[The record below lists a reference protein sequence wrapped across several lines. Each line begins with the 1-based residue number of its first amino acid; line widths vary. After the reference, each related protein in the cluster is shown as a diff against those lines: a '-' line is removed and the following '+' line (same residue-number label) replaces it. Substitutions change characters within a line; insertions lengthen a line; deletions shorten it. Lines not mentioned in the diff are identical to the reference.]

1 MSPPSTIDNP
11 YTRGIAEFVA
21 NLHYDAI
28 PDEVRQRI
36 KLLILD
42 ALGCGLYGADLEW
55 SRILQR
61 RLGQLDTT
69 QACAVWGTSQ
79 KLSAPHAALVNGSQV
94 QGFELDDMHH
104 LGILHTGAVVLPA
117 LISIAETRAGL
128 SGKEFLTAAV
138 AGYEIGPR
146 VGICMGSTEHIGQ
159 GWHSGATLGVFSAA
173 AGSARGL
180 KLDTDKT
187 VHALGIAGT
196 QSAGLMAAQYGSMVK
211 RMHAGRAAQSGLY
224 GAQFADAGFTGIVN
238 VFESEYGGF
247 CTTFSRSTDRFKLE
261 ELTVGLGSVWQ
272 TMGVRLKFYSCV
284 GTTHAT
290 IDMIQDMRAERS
302 FGAEDVA
309 KVLVYGSQSSKH
321 HMGWKYVP
329 QGITSAQLNLS
340 YCIASL
346 LLEGEVFVDQFTE
359 DKLAQPA
366 RLALAEKIEMIHD
379 PAITAKG
386 PKFRHLVRVE
396 VHLKDGGKMERT
408 VEISRHKKNFAPD
421 IEVIAKF
428 EKLAAKVLP
437 ETQVGQLRDLVLGL
451 DKLDDAARFARLL
464 AKR

>member
-1 MSPPSTIDNP
+1 MTQSSAHSNP
-11 YTRGIAEFVA
+11 QTRGIAEFVA
-21 NLHYDAI
+21 NLKYEAI
-28 PDEVRQRI
+28 PAEVRHRI

-69 QACAVWGTSQ
+69 QACVVWGTSQ

-117 LISIAETRAGL
+117 LISIAETKAGL
-128 SGKEFLTAAV
+128 SGREFLTAAV

-146 VGICMGSTEHIGQ
+146 VGICMGSTEHLGQ

-180 KLDTDKT
+180 QLDTDKT

-196 QSAGLMAAQYGSMVK
+196 QSSGLMAAQYGSMVK

-247 CTTFSRSTDRFKLE
+247 CTTFSRSTDRFKLD
-261 ELTVGLGSVWQ
+261 ELTAGLGSVWQ
-272 TMGVRLKFYSCV
+272 TMGVRLKYYACV

-290 IDMIQDMRAERS
+290 LDQIQDMQAERP
-302 FGAEDVA
+302 FGADDVA
-309 KVLVYGSQSSKH
+309 KVVVYGSESSTH

-329 QGITSAQLNLS
+329 QGITSAQLNLAF
-340 YCIASL
+340 CVAAL

-359 DKLAQPA
+359 DKLTEPR
-366 RLALAEKIEMIHD
+366 RLALMEKIVMFHD

-386 PKFRHLVRVE
+386 PKFRQMVRVE
-396 VHLKDGGKMERT
+396 VTLKDGTAMERT

-421 IEVIAKF
+421 AEVIAKF

-437 ETQVGQLRDLVLGL
+437 KTQVEQLRDAVLGL
-451 DKLDDAARFARLL
+451 EKLADAAQIAHLL